1 GSDSDSEAAR
11 PQTSER
17 PAARE
22 PSDASLQNAP
32 ASPEEDSRTAPVL
45 AVLSK
50 WTQAESD
57 SDEESDTVEKAPT
70 FSDEKEKPVS
80 AADLLNS
87 FSAPKFLSTVTGEG
101 FSVKPMATNR
111 FDKIDSER
119 NAPKTAPHKPH
130 SAPVKAQAPAPSAH
144 TSATL
149 ATSKKAPDSEK
160 IDSAKDRVKRQRLN
174 GQSGIGTDFKSWK
187 SEEEMRQRQ
196 MYD

>member
-1 GSDSDSEAAR
+1 MNFLPDGSDSDSSEAAR

-22 PSDASLQNAP
+22 PSDASLQNAR

-57 SDEESDTVEKAPT
+57 SDEGSDTVEEAPT
-70 FSDEKEKPVS
+70 VSDEKDKAVS

-87 FSAPKFLSTVTGEG
+87 FSAPIFLSTVTGEG

-119 NAPKTAPHKPH
+119 NAPKTAPHKPQ
-130 SAPVKAQAPAPSAH
+130 SAPAKAQAPSAPSAH
-144 TSATL
+144 TSATH
-149 ATSKKAPDSEK
+149 ATSKKALDSEK
-160 IDSAKDRVKRQRLN
+160 IDSAKVSLA
-174 GQSGIGTDFKSWK
+174 
-187 SEEEMRQRQ
+187 
-196 MYD
+196 